1 MGTHISGSLHI
12 MGCGSSRQGHDPIQR
27 GVSAREMNQLESNT
41 RFSKS
46 ELELL
51 SRRFYELADM
61 GEVTR
66 ETFGEVMSSAGLPQY
81 SKQFVDR
88 VFEVFDA
95 DRSDT
100 VSLNEL
106 CTGLS
111 VLTRGTPEEKLNLSF
126 NMYDINGDGQISAEE
141 FHVLLSSLEQGMVLI
156 GKKNVSEVIEQFLK
170 DFDINDDEMISLTE
184 FKLAASASPSSAA
197 SSSQTR
203 SAPCRAMPRSLLQT
217 PEGEAHARTN
227 QERPAPPGTAKE
239 ASLYPETEVT
249 ESARSRTTPPTQAPT
264 PPWTATSL
272 PATGAIESVTA
283 REKAYPPTPDPILKT
298 HACQ

>member
-1 MGTHISGSLHI
+1 MGTVVFH
-12 MGCGSSRQGHDPIQR
+12 MGCGSSRQGHDPVQR
-27 GVSAREMNQLESNT
+27 GASAREMNQLESNT

-51 SRRFYELADM
+51 SRRFYEVADM

-66 ETFGEVMSSAGLPQY
+66 ATFGEVMSTAGLPQY

-141 FHVLLSSLEQGMVLI
+141 FHVLLSSLEQGMGLI
-156 GKKNVSEVIEQFLK
+156 GKQNVGEVIEQFLK
-170 DFDINDDEMISLTE
+170 DFDINDDEMISLKE
-184 FKLAASASPSSAA
+184 FKLAALREPLFRGLLEPDDVGSMSGDAPMSSPDTKS
-197 SSSQTR
+197 R
-203 SAPCRAMPRSLLQT
+203 GPR
-217 PEGEAHARTN
+217 GN
-227 QERPAPPGTAKE
+227 KPGK
-239 ASLYPETEVT
+239 
-249 ESARSRTTPPTQAPT
+249 ARSSRNSDGGKSIAKKRSDRSNRPRTDRIGSLSDDASNAGSNASMDRDISSRNRRDKNRDRRRKGVPTNA
-264 PPWTATSL
+264 
-272 PATGAIESVTA
+272 
-283 REKAYPPTPDPILKT
+283 
-298 HACQ
+298 

>member
-1 MGTHISGSLHI
+1 
-12 MGCGSSRQGHDPIQR
+12 
-27 GVSAREMNQLESNT
+27 MNQLESNT

-51 SRRFYELADM
+51 SRRFYEVADM

-66 ETFGEVMSSAGLPQY
+66 ATFGEVMSTAGLPQY

-184 FKLAASASPSSAA
+184 FKLAALREPLFRGLLEPDEVGSMSGDAPISSPDS
-197 SSSQTR
+197 R
-203 SAPCRAMPRSLLQT
+203 R
-217 PEGEAHARTN
+217 GGARQN
-227 QERPAPPGTAKE
+227 KPGK
-239 ASLYPETEVT
+239 
-249 ESARSRTTPPTQAPT
+249 ARSSRNSKGGKSVSRNRSDRIGSLSDDASNAGSNASMDRDVSSRNRRDRKRDRKRKGVPTNA
-264 PPWTATSL
+264 
-272 PATGAIESVTA
+272 
-283 REKAYPPTPDPILKT
+283 
-298 HACQ
+298 